1 MKKYNFA
8 VVGATG
14 LVGSTML
21 RVLGETSLPIGS
33 VRALATGR
41 SKGSYVDFRGEK
53 IVVEDVAQTSF
64 KDIDI
69 ALFAG
74 GEIASTDFAPRAVEE
89 GAVVIDNSSAYR
101 QDPQVPLVVPEVNAS
116 ALNDGARLIANPNCS
131 TIQMISILG
140 PLHRAWEV
148 TGVSV
153 ATYQSVSGAGK
164 NGLDELR
171 QQTEHFLRDEDN
183 LEHKTFPR
191 QIAFNLFPQIG
202 SFNEDGL
209 STEEEKMVLET
220 RKILSLPQLPVL
232 ATCVRV
238 PVFFAHSEAL
248 QISFAHESDPQK
260 ARDILKKA
268 PDVEVVDD
276 LSKGVYPTPIDAQGQ
291 DKVLIG
297 RIRRDPTRPNGL
309 SMWVVAD
316 NLRKGAATNAVNIAK
331 ALIARWN

>member
-1 MKKYNFA
+1 MLKKYNFA

-21 RVLGETSLPIGS
+21 KILGETSLPIGS

-41 SKGSYVDFRGEK
+41 SKGSYVDFREEK
-53 IVVEDVAQTSF
+53 ILVEDVAQSSF
-64 KDIDI
+64 KGVDI

-116 ALNDGARLIANPNCS
+116 ALNGGARLIANPNCS

-171 QQTEHFLRDEDN
+171 GQTEQFLKGGVSLDS
-183 LEHKTFPR
+183 KTFPR
-191 QIAFNLFPQIG
+191 QIAINLFPQIG

-220 RKILSLPQLPVL
+220 RKILSLPALPVL

-248 QISFAHESDPQK
+248 QISFSQESSPEK
-260 ARDILKKA
+260 ARELLKKA

-276 LSKGVYPTPIDAQGQ
+276 LINGVYPTPIDAEGQ
-291 DKVLIG
+291 DKVLVG

-316 NLRKGAATNAVNIAK
+316 NLRKGAATNAVNIA
-331 ALIARWN
+331 